1 MLFCCC
7 HFQFADVIV
16 SYDGLYWID
25 ENISEKMNEMKVS
38 NYSEKKRESKESQ
51 GSLEYP
57 VYWFVFLTHI
67 HTGKAKSLK
76 ADSYTYII

>member
-1 MLFCCC
+1 
-7 HFQFADVIV
+7 
-16 SYDGLYWID
+16 
-25 ENISEKMNEMKVS
+25 MNERRVS